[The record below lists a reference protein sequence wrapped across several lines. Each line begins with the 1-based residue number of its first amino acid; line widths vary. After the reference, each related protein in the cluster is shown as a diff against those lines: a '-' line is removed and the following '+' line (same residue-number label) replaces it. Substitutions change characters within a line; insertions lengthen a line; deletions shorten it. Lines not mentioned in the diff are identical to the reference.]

1 MTVISDK
8 QWRDLRIS
16 EKREPA
22 VCGWSDF
29 FYKNRTAEKKSLCD
43 PAIRS
48 YVKDSGNLKIKQY
61 PELS

>member
-1 MTVISDK
+1 MAVISDK
-8 QWRDLRIS
+8 QERLKDIRKKRTGYLRM
-16 EKREPA
+16 
-22 VCGWSDF
+22 VGF

-43 PAIRS
+43 PVIRS